1 MNINNLNTYSK
12 PSFSLAAMCLA
23 QIGNSAS
30 DSCQQDEKTKKANI
44 NSPYKD
50 RKGNGVGIRG
60 VAEVERIGQGKVSDI
75 FKSVKFDL
83 VKAYKII
90 DAHKARM
97 AIIRNK

>member
-30 DSCQQDEKTKKANI
+30 DSCQYDDRTRKANT

-60 VAEVERIGQGKVSDI
+60 VAEVERIGQDKISDI
-75 FKSVKFDL
+75 FKSVKFDP
-83 VKAYKII
+83 VEAYKKI
-90 DAHKARM
+90 DAHKKRM
-97 AIIRNK
+97 AIKRAK